1 MARYSQEGRSI
12 RVDSPLGADVLLLQR
27 FSGQEGT
34 SSTFH
39 YTLELLSEDDA
50 IDPAS
55 LLRGPMTV
63 TLDHQDAERKI
74 HGLVSRFV
82 QSGQHEDLCS
92 YRAEIV
98 PWLWF
103 LNLSWNCRIF
113 QNKTVHEIAQA
124 VFDELGYSDYD
135 FQLSRSYGPREY
147 CVQYRESDFN
157 FVTRLFE
164 EEGIFYYFEH
174 SESAH
179 KLVVTDVNSGLQPC
193 PGPSSVRVANGTGI
207 PDEDYIAGLE
217 LETAV
222 HIGKV
227 TLRDYDFTRPSLS
240 LETSAANGD
249 GEEVYGYPG
258 GYLELSDGERYA
270 ETLLEEHRAA
280 GKVVRGHG
288 NCRLFQSGYR
298 FNLQDHYRADANTEY
313 LLLRVSHHGDAGDYR
328 SSGAEGANYGNSFEA
343 MPFEIP
349 FRPPRQSVKPR
360 IHGTQTALVVGS
372 SGEEIFTDEYGRVK
386 VQFYWDRQGGK
397 DQNSSC
403 WVRVSHPWA
412 GKSWGGI
419 QIPRI
424 GQEVIVEFLDG
435 DPDRP
440 IITGRVYNAEQ
451 PVPYELPANKTQSGI
466 KSRSSMSG
474 GAENFNEIRMEDKK
488 GSELFYIHAEKDKQV
503 MVENDRNEEVGHDE
517 SIVIKNDQSIRV
529 DGNRNEAVGK
539 DESITIS
546 GNQSTTINKNETR
559 SVNENQ
565 NISVGKNRSIDVTEN
580 MSETVTKNLTV
591 EVKKS
596 STLTVDEN
604 YTVTV
609 KKDHK
614 ETTEKNFSLDVKKE
628 IYVEAA
634 DKIELKAGDA
644 SLILNKNGDIELKGG
659 KINIKGS
666 GDVVIK
672 GSKIGEN

>member
-1 MARYSQEGRSI
+1 
-12 RVDSPLGADVLLLQR
+12 VDSPLGADVLLLQR

-34 SSTFH
+34 SSLFH
-39 YTLELLSEDDA
+39 YTLELLSEDDS
-50 IDPAS
+50 IEPTD
-55 LLRGPMTV
+55 LLRQPMIV

-82 QSGQHEDLCS
+82 QSGQNEDLCS

-113 QNKTVHEIAQA
+113 QNKTVQEVAQA
-124 VFDELGYSDYD
+124 VFDGLGYSDYKFD
-135 FQLSRSYGPREY
+135 LSRSYSPREY

-174 SESAH
+174 SASGH
-179 KLVVTDVNSGLQPC
+179 VLVVTDVNSGLQPC
-193 PGPSSVRVANGTGI
+193 PGPSSVRIANGTGI

-217 LETAV
+217 LESSV

-240 LETSAANGD
+240 LETSATNGS

-270 ETLLEEHRAA
+270 ETLLEQGRSEAKMA
-280 GKVVRGHG
+280 RGHG

-298 FNLQDHYRADANTEY
+298 FTLEDHYRPDANTEY
-313 LLLRVSHHGDAGDYR
+313 LLLQVTHHGDAGDYR
-328 SSGAEGANYGNSFEA
+328 SAGSEGANYGNSFQA
-343 MPFEIP
+343 MPFDVP
-349 FRPPRQSVKPR
+349 FRPPRLSIKPR
-360 IHGTQTALVVGS
+360 IHGTQTALVVGA

-386 VQFYWDRQGGK
+386 VQFYWDRQGGR

-424 GQEVIVEFLDG
+424 GQEVIVEFLEG

-440 IITGRVYNAEQ
+440 IITGRVYNAEH
-451 PVPYELPANKTQSGI
+451 PVPYELPANKTQSGM
-466 KSRSSMSG
+466 KSRSSLSG

-488 GSELFYIHAEKDKQV
+488 GSELFYIHAEKDKNV
-503 MVENDRNEEVGHDE
+503 VVENDNLEDIGNNETLTVG
-517 SIVIKNDQSIRV
+517 NDQSV
-529 DGNRNEAVGK
+529 DVKGNQTIAIGKNRSLSVGENESITITGNRSESVGK

-546 GNQSTTINKNETR
+546 GNRIESVAKDETIDVTGKRTTTIEKDESLTVSEKR
-559 SVNENQ
+559 TVQ
-565 NISVGKNRSIDVTEN
+565 VAKDDQLTVGKNLV
-580 MSETVTKNLTV
+580 
-591 EVKKS
+591 
-596 STLTVDEN
+596 VD
-604 YTVTV
+604 
-609 KKDHK
+609 
-614 ETTEKNFSLDVKKE
+614 
-628 IYVEAA
+628 AA
-634 DKIELKAGDA
+634 DKIVLKSGEGSITIEKDGTITIKGKDIKLDGSGKIEGKAG
-644 SLILNKNGDIELKGG
+644 
-659 KINIKGS
+659 
-666 GDVVIK
+666 GDVVLK
-672 GSKIGEN
+672 GSKITQN